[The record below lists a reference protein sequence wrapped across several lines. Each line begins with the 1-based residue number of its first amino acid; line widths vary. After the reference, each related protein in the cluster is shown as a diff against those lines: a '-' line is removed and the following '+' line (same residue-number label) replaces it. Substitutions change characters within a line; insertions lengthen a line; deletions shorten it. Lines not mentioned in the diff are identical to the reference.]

1 MARGH
6 LDYWFTSKH
15 RESGEPDPKGPQWV
29 DYRPPLE
36 QLGAGRYHVTAQ
48 YRQTDNRA
56 PYEALYIVSHR
67 GGMTTVKRDQR
78 VGAGYVN
85 IELGDFD
92 LGCTGWARAQDPG
105 ADSITFNKMVF
116 KYLGP

>member
-1 MARGH
+1 MHPDRRQP
-6 LDYWFTSKH
+6 TRSKI
-15 RESGEPDPKGPQWV
+15 ET
-29 DYRPPLE
+29 
-36 QLGAGRYHVTAQ
+36 TAQ